1 MTIDHHPRATEPGE
15 TLFATELWFS
25 HWLAAFG
32 GAGAGTWRASEVDGP
47 AISYVLESHRAV
59 PFRLRVARAASNAH
73 TPRFDAFGAQPPT
86 VEALRDMM
94 RSLGVVALI
103 FPYLSGASRLAR
115 TIRAAG
121 RGLRWHCEPCE
132 AAPYVDCTGDW
143 QAYLAGRKKSHRANW
158 LSDERRAIAAGT
170 EFEVRSAWD
179 DVAPVFDELLRVEA
193 SGWKGRA
200 GSAMLHDAAVRG
212 FYEALCRDLAPRGK
226 LRVFLY
232 RRDGR
237 IGAFQICAVHAGVLS
252 SLKIGF
258 LEDYAKES
266 PGQVLQLW
274 TLKWAFAQPDVRIF
288 DMLGPATESK
298 LRWATGVEDLV
309 TLYVFRPT
317 LGGAV
322 ALARWKIGP
331 RLKEHLKRW
340 SASGRADAAK
350 ASAPPAGVSP

>member
-1 MTIDHHPRATEPGE
+1 MTNDDSPRATEPGE

-32 GAGAGTWRASEVDGP
+32 GASSGIWRAGAVDSA
-47 AISYVLESHRAV
+47 AIPYVLETHRV
-59 PFRLRVARAASNAH
+59 GPLRLKIARAASNAH
-73 TPRFDAFGAQPPT
+73 TPRFDAYGTHPPT
-86 VEALRDMM
+86 AEALHVMM
-94 RSLGVVALI
+94 RSLDVSALI
-103 FPYLSGASRLAR
+103 FPYLSGDSRLAR

-121 RGLRWHCEPCE
+121 SGLRWHCEPCE
-132 AAPYVDCTGDW
+132 SAPYVDCTGDW
-143 QAYLAGRKKSHRANW
+143 QVYLAGRKKSHRANW
-158 LSDERRAIAAGT
+158 LSDERRAISAGT
-170 EFEVRSAWD
+170 QFEVLSTWD
-179 DVAPVFDELLRVEA
+179 DVAQVFHDVLQVEA
-193 SGWKGRA
+193 AGWKGRA

-212 FYEALCRDLAPRGK
+212 FYEGLCRDLAELGK
-226 LRVFLY
+226 LRLFLY

-237 IGAFQICAVHAGVLS
+237 IGAFQICALHAGVLS

-274 TLKWAFAQPDVRIF
+274 TLKWAFAQPDVCTF
-288 DMLGPATESK
+288 DTLGPATDSK

-317 LGGAV
+317 PGGVV

-331 RLKEHLKRW
+331 QLKERLSRW
-340 SASGRADAAK
+340 SASGGGHDTK
-350 ASAPPAGVSP
+350 AVAPPARASS